1 MKIDRDLLVSYGR
14 TFNLGNFESERVD
27 IGISRDLEEGES
39 RKEAMKEELIEL
51 MDFVEKFKDG
61 SLFKEES

>member
-1 MKIDRDLLVSYGR
+1 MKTDRDLSVSYGR

-27 IGISRDLEEGES
+27 VGTSRDLKAGES
-39 RKEAMKEELIEL
+39 REEAMRKELIEL

-61 SLFKEES
+61 SLFKE